1 MNKLTFAVLRQAN
14 LLWLPLFKNAKGRPA
29 HSQPD
34 GSDWSKPEWCN
45 AVLGELGELA
55 NLLKKVQRGDMT
67 MDEARP
73 AIGKELA
80 DVQTY
85 LDILAFQCGVD
96 LGDATVEKFNEVSD
110 RVDCGVFIVPTE
122 GNYNAA
128 DYMVRIE
135 DTRAMRTAAMEAQ
148 GTESV

>member
-1 MNKLTFAVLRQAN
+1 
-14 LLWLPLFKNAKGRPA
+14 
-29 HSQPD
+29 
-34 GSDWSKPEWCN
+34 
-45 AVLGELGELA
+45 
-55 NLLKKVQRGDMT
+55 MT